1 MEKVVTIN
9 DSNQELSTLTA
20 NISLQKVE
28 IDKIMEE
35 IKQIGKEKS
44 YCNF

>member
-20 NISLQKVE
+20 NNSLQKVE

-44 YCNF
+44 YFNF